1 MSKANAVARMLLN
14 IDPDAG
20 NLRECKWNGN
30 GSGAYQTHSDWTGV
44 APRMHPKTMM
54 SQKSR
59 VRQIEKGEY
68 FIMNRPNIWI
78 SVGIS
83 VGLIAAGIWV
93 LSFFGFGYGYG
104 YGHGGWPM
112 GHMMG
117 GYGGMMGYGYGQGIG
132 GYGNA
137 MGFVPLVFWGV
148 IILAIAL
155 VAVGVFSRTYRK
167 PEGRHDFAGDALE
180 ILKQRFARGEIDR
193 EEFESKRRDLSH

>member
-1 MSKANAVARMLLN
+1 MLLN
-14 IDPDAG
+14 IDMECRQY
-20 NLRECKWNGN
+20 LRECKWKGV
-30 GSGAYQTHSDWTGV
+30 GSGAHQTKRDFLHAKLTGLRQ
-44 APRMHPKTMM
+44 RMHHKIMM
-54 SQKSR
+54 RQKGR

-93 LSFFGFGYGYG
+93 LSYFGFGYGYG

-117 GYGGMMGYGYGQGIG
+117 GYGGMMGYGYGQGNG

-155 VAVGVFSRTYRK
+155 VAVGVFSRSYRN
-167 PEGRHDFAGDALE
+167 PGGQHNFSGDSLE
-180 ILKQRFARGEIDR
+180 ILRQRYARGEINQ
-193 EEFESKRRDLSH
+193 EEFESKRRDLST